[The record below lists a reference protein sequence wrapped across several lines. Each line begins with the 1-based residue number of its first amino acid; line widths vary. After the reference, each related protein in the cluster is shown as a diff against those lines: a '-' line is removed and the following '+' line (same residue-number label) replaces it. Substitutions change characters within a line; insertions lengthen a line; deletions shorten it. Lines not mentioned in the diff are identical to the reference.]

1 MENGLNKS
9 YLFPKFVIAKVAL
22 DSIGTDSA
30 GSASIGFFVGNKKI
44 QMLFIECLG
53 VEQMDTFY
61 SIRNGF
67 QDHIGLMLA
76 RELTVRSQNL
86 ILLILLLS

>member
-1 MENGLNKS
+1 M
-9 YLFPKFVIAKVAL
+9 
-22 DSIGTDSA
+22 DSIGTDSM
-30 GSASIGFFVGNKKI
+30 GSASIGFLLWVIKI

-53 VEQMDTFY
+53 VEQMDTFTA
-61 SIRNGF
+61 SGGF